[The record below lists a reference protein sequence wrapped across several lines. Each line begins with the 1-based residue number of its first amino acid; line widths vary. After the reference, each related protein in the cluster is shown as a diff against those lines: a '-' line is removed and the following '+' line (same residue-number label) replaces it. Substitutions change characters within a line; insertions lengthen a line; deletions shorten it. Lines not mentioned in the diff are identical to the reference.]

1 MKLDTEIKILSW
13 YQIIGGIIGL
23 GMMIQYI
30 LQTEAFNGYAV
41 LLLFVMLI
49 LYLFSVA
56 SGLILLKNPA
66 KGMLPSRINQII
78 QIIGFAVAGY
88 SFQYISGLGVSIGFD
103 ITEGM
108 LLKLNA
114 ALSSFEYNWNTD
126 HDEAFLV
133 VNIVPLV
140 VMYLLN
146 KIENELEQEN
156 PSIELTKEQ
165 V

>member
-13 YQIIGGIIGL
+13 YQIIGGFIGL
-23 GMMIQYI
+23 VILIHYI

-41 LLLFVMLI
+41 LFLFAMLM
-49 LYLFSVA
+49 LFLFSIA
-56 SGLILLKNPA
+56 CGLILLKNPT
-66 KGMLPSRINQII
+66 KGMLPSRINQIL

-88 SFQYISGLGVSIGFD
+88 SFQYISGLGVIIGFD
-103 ITEGM
+103 LTEGM

-126 HDEAFLV
+126 HEEAFLV

-140 VMYLLN
+140 VIYLLN
-146 KIENELEQEN
+146 KIENELQQEKT
-156 PSIELTKEQ
+156 SLELTKEQ

>member
-56 SGLILLKNPA
+56 SGLILLNNPA
-66 KGMLPSRINQII
+66 EGMLPSRINQII
-78 QIIGFAVAGY
+78 QLIGFAVAGY

-146 KIENELEQEN
+146 KIGNELEQEN
-156 PSIELTKEQ
+156 PSLELTK
-165 V
+165 